1 MPSHIT
7 VNGLGLTYKGTI
19 GLSIATIPDVCKTP
33 SPGGPIPLPY
43 PNIATQSSLKD
54 GTTTVLA
61 KGGKMIAIKGSQYGM
76 SSGDEPGTV
85 GGVKSNV
92 FKKAT
97 DWILYSFDVKMDGK
111 NACRHTDKKFHNDK
125 NTVNLAGDVDPL
137 GPANTNPLKIDCANG
152 PAKKKGKKHVK
163 FDKCEKEEICAK
175 CAAINE
181 AAKAGEMK
189 RVTWDGNRS
198 AGYAKRRTQ
207 GNTECK
213 RLKDAAVAEKPA
225 EIEFYKDCAKEK
237 AEKQNYSGFS
247 PDHSNE
253 LQLNGHPTDAK
264 NLKWMSS
271 RANSWMG
278 SSMKKYRAKTDFWR
292 KGGNKPHTGVF
303 PNCCGWEE
311 PASA

>member
-43 PNIATQSSLKD
+43 PNIATQSTLKD

-97 DWILYSFDVKMDGK
+97 DWITYSFDVKMDGK

-125 NTVNLAGDVDPL
+125 NTVNLAGDVDPVVAAL
-137 GPANTNPLKIDCANG
+137 PNFEKALCKMLKDCTTQVDKGNPDPLTKNWCNS
-152 PAKKKGKKHVK
+152 KGSGDFPSKAAERGDAI
-163 FDKCEKEEICAK
+163 DKCVEGKIQSGKAK
-175 CAAINE
+175 STTELSKQVQTQPWAPVPGLGGSCKPDVVVGTPPNCAAAYDIKTSCPSLPPN
-181 AAKAGEMK
+181 APAPKWPVYG
-189 RVTWDGNRS
+189 DGSNYTRFTRNRS
-198 AGYAKRRTQ
+198 WHGRTQ
-207 GNTECK
+207 QEVAGRACGVQPKMIHPNSETCK
-213 RLKDAAVAEKPA
+213 
-225 EIEFYKDCAKEK
+225 
-237 AEKQNYSGFS
+237 
-247 PDHSNE
+247 
-253 LQLNGHPTDAK
+253 
-264 NLKWMSS
+264 
-271 RANSWMG
+271 
-278 SSMKKYRAKTDFWR
+278 
-292 KGGNKPHTGVF
+292 
-303 PNCCGWEE
+303 
-311 PASA
+311 